1 MNISILKKNF
11 FFFLILIIFGIIL
24 SSIIGYGDDLDFTGL
39 IFSFINVLENGVY
52 TPSRFY
58 GSPLGEFIIGFFA
71 YFFGGK
77 ISAFLNYVL
86 FIFSLN
92 FLFAYYN
99 NNENYSF
106 SSTKKIF
113 FILCITNPVLIFDG
127 VNPSD
132 FTLALFFFSLG
143 LFLLRIRF
151 KLFSSILFACS
162 IACRANFAAFVIII
176 LISEFFF
183 NKNNKKL
190 EDKIFFLINTIIIT
204 CLFYLPVTII
214 NKFNFNFISNSGG
227 PELELLSLLPRFI
240 YKFYLVFGV
249 YNSILLLIIFIFC
262 LITLKKKKLKNFFI
276 NEHNLILIFIINSI
290 IFFFIPTKTAI
301 ISLSVILVYILLVKN
316 FNKKILFTIIFF
328 NILYWLVS
336 YQFLE
341 IRYKNTDKCAPIEA
355 IDAKLTFIIQKGF
368 LLQKLDNLSNH
379 ITCNSSIFNNL
390 GEKQKYLTGE
400 KLFDFK
406 SLFIPK

>member
-1 MNISILKKNF
+1 MNISILKNKF
-11 FFFLILIIFGIIL
+11 FFFFILIIFGILI
-24 SSIIGYGDDLDFTGL
+24 SSIVGYGDDLDFTGL

-58 GSPLGEFIIGFFA
+58 GSPLAELIIGFFA

-92 FLFAYYN
+92 FLFAYYYN
-99 NNENYSF
+99 DKNHSF
-106 SSTKKIF
+106 SSTKKKF

-143 LFLLRIRF
+143 LFLLKTRF

-176 LISEFFF
+176 LISEFFL

-190 EDKIFFLINTIIIT
+190 NDKILFLINTIIIT
-204 CLFYLPVTII
+204 CLFYLPVTIV
-214 NKFNFNFISNSGG
+214 NKFNFNYISNPAG
-227 PELELLSLLPRFI
+227 PELEFLSLFPRFI

-249 YNSILLLIIFIFC
+249 YNSILLLIIFILS
-262 LITLKKKKLKNFFI
+262 LITLKKKNLKNFFI
-276 NEHNLILIFIINSI
+276 NEHNLILIFITNTI

-301 ISLSVILVYILLVKN
+301 ISLAIILFYILLVKN

-341 IRYKNTDKCAPIEA
+341 IRYKNTEKCAPIEA

-368 LLQKLDNLSNH
+368 LLQKIDNLSNRK
-379 ITCNSSIFNNL
+379 TCNSSTFNNL
-390 GEKQKYLTGE
+390 SESQKYLRGE
-400 KLFDFK
+400 KLFGFK
-406 SLFIPK
+406 SLLITK